1 MKVYQRGQIWLVNFD
16 PSFGHE
22 YRKVCPALIVENNDY
37 IDTSSLLTIVPIS
50 SQTTK
55 QKSLDVLLE
64 NNSQNRLMKN
74 SLIKIKQVSSFD
86 KRRFIKHI
94 GLVRTKMMAT
104 IDKNLRLFLKL

>member
-1 MKVYQRGQIWLVNFD
+1 MNFD

-22 YRKVCPALIVENNDY
+22 YRKIRPALIVENDEY
-37 IDTSSLLTIVPIS
+37 INTSILLTIVPIS

-55 QKSLDVLLE
+55 QTSLDVLLE
-64 NNSQNRLMKN
+64 KNSQNRLMID

-94 GLVRTKMMAT
+94 GFVSTKMMGT
-104 IDKNLRLFLKL
+104 IDKNLRLFLKIVEFIPCI